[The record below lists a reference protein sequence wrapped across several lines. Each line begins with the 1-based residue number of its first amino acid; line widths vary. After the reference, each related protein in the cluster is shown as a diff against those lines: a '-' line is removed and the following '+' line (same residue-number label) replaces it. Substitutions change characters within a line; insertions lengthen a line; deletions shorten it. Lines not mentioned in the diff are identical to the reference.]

1 MAASCH
7 KTLTPPQ
14 PTAQQEDRVPP
25 STVVER
31 IVVWTMSLPRGL
43 MGLDLTR
50 VRHLA
55 QRPNIRSWDA
65 QGGVWMPALIEAL
78 VILANHHLL
87 PGHWNEVALRRLTG
101 TTVRNTVAR
110 SFSPVLLAGTAVAL
124 CGTAFR
130 ASAYRAL
137 GKHFT
142 YHLSIKRDHS
152 LITSF
157 PYNVVRHPSY
167 LGAITTFAGV
177 GISMATPDGWTR
189 AVLLPWLRA
198 TPVTVP
204 KVAAGVIAGTVTSA
218 FALCLVMFASRVSVE
233 DAMLRERF
241 GQEWDRWAQEVRYQM
256 IPFIL

>member
-1 MAASCH
+1 
-7 KTLTPPQ
+7 
-14 PTAQQEDRVPP
+14 
-25 STVVER
+25 
-31 IVVWTMSLPRGL
+31 
-43 MGLDLTR
+43 
-50 VRHLA
+50 
-55 QRPNIRSWDA
+55 
-65 QGGVWMPALIEAL
+65 MPALIEAL

-87 PGHWNEVALRRLTG
+87 PGHWNKVALRGLTG
-101 TTVRNTVAR
+101 TTARNTVAR

-189 AVLLPWLRA
+189 AALLPWLQA
-198 TPVTVP
+198 APVTVP
-204 KVAAGVIAGTVTSA
+204 KVAAGVIAGTVTSS
-218 FALCLVMFASRVSVE
+218 FTLGLVMFASRVSVE
-233 DAMLRERF
+233 DAMLRKQF
-241 GQEWDRWAQEVRYQM
+241 GHQWDEWAQKVRYQM
-256 IPFIL
+256 IPFVL